1 MKYIKEGY
9 ITPKNAGKNHTE
21 FKSDINEILKG
32 GKQLEQQKSA
42 VKNIKTLY
50 QSWKIFIKLFD
61 DYFRIVSEAKY
72 KVKFGE
78 CLKILTLKEMRQKLP

>member
-9 ITPKNAGKNHTE
+9 KTPKNAGKKLTE

-50 QSWKIFIKLFD
+50 QS
-61 DYFRIVSEAKY
+61 
-72 KVKFGE
+72 
-78 CLKILTLKEMRQKLP
+78 

>member
-9 ITPKNAGKNHTE
+9 ITPKNAGKKHTE

-50 QSWKIFIKLFD
+50 QSWKIFSKLFD

-72 KVKFGE
+72 KAKFGE
-78 CLKILTLKEMRQKLP
+78 GLKILTLKEMRQKLR

>member
-1 MKYIKEGY
+1 MKYIKEDY
-9 ITPKNAGKNHTE
+9 ITPKYAGKKHTE

-50 QSWKIFIKLFD
+50 QS
-61 DYFRIVSEAKY
+61 
-72 KVKFGE
+72 
-78 CLKILTLKEMRQKLP
+78 